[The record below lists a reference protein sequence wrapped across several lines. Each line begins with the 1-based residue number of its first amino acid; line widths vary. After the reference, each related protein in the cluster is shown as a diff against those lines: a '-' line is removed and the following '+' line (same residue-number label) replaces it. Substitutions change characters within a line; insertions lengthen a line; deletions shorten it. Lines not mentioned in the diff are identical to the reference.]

1 MPENCMVAAAR
12 QAMEAMYRGRC
23 TVTEHQQYQ
32 EGGRTKYREVVVL
45 RDQPC
50 RLSFSSAP
58 AAGAA
63 DPVAPLLQTVKLF
76 LPPNIEVQSD
86 SKITV
91 TQNGITTDYRG
102 SGVPMRYGTHQ
113 EIMLELFWGWT

>member
-63 DPVAPLLQTVKLF
+63 DPASSLLQTVKLF
-76 LPPNIEVQSD
+76 LPPDLEVRSG

-113 EIMLELFWGWT
+113 EMMLELFWGWT

>member
-1 MPENCMVAAAR
+1 MPESCMVAATR
-12 QAMEAMYRGRC
+12 QAMETMYRGRC

-63 DPVAPLLQTVKLF
+63 DPASPLLQTVKLF
-76 LPPNIEVQSD
+76 LPPDLEVRSG
-86 SKITV
+86 SKLTV
-91 TQNGITTDYRG
+91 TQNGTTTDYRG

-113 EIMLELFWGWT
+113 EMMLELFWGWT